1 VELNKMQIISL
12 DSITFNDIVEQGL
25 YIEEEHKWLPI
36 GQNIRYAL
44 QGNPIITENP
54 RSGKPLTII
63 AQEDRGWITK
73 ATLLELKS
81 LALEINLNLTLSLI
95 NDNNVAENRIVR
107 FRRSSFPLDLTPLDA
122 AHNFYVGSINLIQ
135 I

>member
-1 VELNKMQIISL
+1 MQIISL
-12 DSITFNDIVEQGL
+12 NSITFNDIVEQGL

-54 RSGKPLTII
+54 RTGKPLTII

-73 ATLLELKS
+73 ATLLELRN
-81 LALEINLNLTLSLI
+81 LALEINLNLTFS
-95 NDNNVAENRIVR
+95 
-107 FRRSSFPLDLTPLDA
+107 FRSYSFRCCT
-122 AHNFYVGSINLIQ
+122 
-135 I
+135 

>member
-1 VELNKMQIISL
+1 
-12 DSITFNDIVEQGL
+12 
-25 YIEEEHKWLPI
+25 
-36 GQNIRYAL
+36 
-44 QGNPIITENP
+44 
-54 RSGKPLTII
+54 LTII

-73 ATLLELKS
+73 ATLLELRN

-95 NDNNVAENRIVR
+95 NDDSVAENRTVR

-122 AHNFYVGSINLIQ
+122 AHNYYVGSINLIQ

>member
-1 VELNKMQIISL
+1 MQIISL
-12 DSITFNDIVEQGL
+12 GSVTFNDVVEQGL

-73 ATLLELKS
+73 ATLLELKT
-81 LALEINLNLTLSLI
+81 LASTSNTDHSLSLV
-95 NDNNVAENRIVR
+95 NDENIAETRTVR
-107 FRRSSFPLDLTPLDA
+107 FKRDNYPLDLNPLDS
-122 AHNFYVGSINLIQ
+122 AHNYYVGSIYLIQ
-135 I
+135 V